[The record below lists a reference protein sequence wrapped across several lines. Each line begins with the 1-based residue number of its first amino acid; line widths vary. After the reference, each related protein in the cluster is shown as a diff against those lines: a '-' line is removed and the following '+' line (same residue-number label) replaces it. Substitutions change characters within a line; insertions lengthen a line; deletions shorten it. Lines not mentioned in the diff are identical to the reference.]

1 MKKKLFTVALAVIIA
16 VTAITGAS
24 LAYLKDTD
32 AEKNTMTLG
41 NVQIR
46 LDEWM
51 RNEDGSGLVEYVDP
65 DRILPAVIYDENGKV
80 TSAWGAA
87 AYAEDTT
94 KNYTV
99 EGLDDSFH
107 MPDRQRMRNVIDKIV
122 TVTNT
127 GYNDAYVRTI
137 ILIETTATDAKGTGD
152 TVMPNLEMMYDST
165 LTWQPAGYVAIGNTY
180 YYAIEFV
187 YAEAIAK
194 DETTLPSAMAF
205 WMNPAAENDTVPTDF
220 DIIAYAQAVQAD
232 GFDNAQDALD
242 VAFGEVNE
250 ANLNSWVADYI
261 NARTNKATN

>member
-1 MKKKLFTVALAVIIA
+1 MKKKLLSVALAVIIA

-51 RNEDGSGLVEYVDP
+51 RNEDGSALVEYVDP

-80 TSAWGAA
+80 TSAWGAS
-87 AYAEDTT
+87 AYAEDTN
-94 KNYTV
+94 KQYTV
-99 EGLDDSFH
+99 EGLDDTFQ
-107 MPDRQRMRNVIDKIV
+107 MPDRQRMRNVVDKIV

-137 ILIETTATDAKGTGD
+137 ILIEDADG

-165 LTWQPAGYVAIGNTY
+165 LTPNMVGYVTINNVQY
-180 YYAIEFV
+180 FAIEFV
-187 YAEAIAK
+187 YANAIAK

-205 WMNPAAENDTVPTDF
+205 WMNPAAENDTVPADF

-232 GFDNAQDALD
+232 GFDEAQDALD

-261 NARTNKATN
+261 NARTNK